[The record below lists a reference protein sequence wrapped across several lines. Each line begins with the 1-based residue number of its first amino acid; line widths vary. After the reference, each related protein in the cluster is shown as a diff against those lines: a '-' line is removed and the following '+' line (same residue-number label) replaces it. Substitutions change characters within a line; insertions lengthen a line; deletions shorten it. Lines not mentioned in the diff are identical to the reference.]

1 MFEFN
6 TIEEV
11 VQDLREGRIIIMTD
25 DPERENEGDLICAA
39 EFATKYNVN
48 YGDLRERSHL
58 YADERCYVRKARIAS
73 DGGRQHGQSCHR
85 FYCLHRSCGHH
96 DGYFGC
102 GTFLYRGQVCG

>member
-48 YGDLRERSHL
+48 FMATYAKGLICMPMSAAMSKSSDCLRWWKTTRTIMHPLLLSPSIMWTP
-58 YADERCYVRKARIAS
+58 RR
-73 DGGRQHGQSCHR
+73 
-85 FYCLHRSCGHH
+85 
-96 DGYFGC
+96 YFGC